1 MNGKRLPPELGQ
13 QILQR
18 VAEGQSADGVA
29 LRLGH
34 TPETIRTCLSDL
46 GAQLAPP
53 SQRPSLLRR
62 ALAFRNELVAS
73 FLSRRESRHAA
84 QATRQLLTLHWIV
97 AGQHPHLPRRDIY
110 RRVVMAYTGVDED
123 EADMVLRRAEQSFA
137 TWPNE
142 RELTFADV
150 VHYVA
155 VSQYLTGDERIST
168 RIDMGRLVAG
178 RVPPHL

>member
-1 MNGKRLPPELGQ
+1 
-13 QILQR
+13 
-18 VAEGQSADGVA
+18 
-29 LRLGH
+29 
-34 TPETIRTCLSDL
+34 
-46 GAQLAPP
+46 
-53 SQRPSLLRR
+53 
-62 ALAFRNELVAS
+62 
-73 FLSRRESRHAA
+73 
-84 QATRQLLTLHWIV
+84 
-97 AGQHPHLPRRDIY
+97 
-110 RRVVMAYTGVDED
+110 MAYTGVDED